1 MLQCEMLL
9 CARLHMRKAGGL
21 AMAKATLSISSRN
34 YSSWSLRGWL
44 LCRMAGLEF
53 ETKILSEEDPTARA
67 ELLHLSPSFLVPRLS
82 HGEIRV
88 WDALAIAAY
97 LNEIRPKAR
106 LLPSEPAARAWCWSV
121 SGEMHG
127 GFINLRSALPMNLKA
142 HRTGFKVWGGAKS
155 DIERVTTLWREC
167 LVRHSGPWLFG
178 ERATLADAM
187 YAPVCTR
194 FVTYGVELSKESA
207 AYRNHVMNWPL
218 MIEWIEAALAEPE
231 EIEELDMEF

>member
-9 CARLHMRKAGGL
+9 CAVLPMWQAGGL
-21 AMAKATLSISSRN
+21 VMVKATLAISSRN

-44 LCRMAGLEF
+44 LCRMADLDF
-53 ETKILSEEDPTARA
+53 ETEVMSGEDPGARA
-67 ELLHLSPSFLVPRLS
+67 ELLHLSPSFLVPRLT

-97 LNEIRPKAR
+97 LNEISPKAH
-106 LLPSEPAARAWCWSV
+106 LLPAEPAARAWCWSI

-127 GFINLRSALPMNLKA
+127 GFINLRSSLPMNLKVR
-142 HRTGFKVWGGAKS
+142 RTDFKVWAGAKS
-155 DIERVTTLWREC
+155 DIERITVIWREC
-167 LVRHSGPWLFG
+167 LVRHGGPWLFG
-178 ERATLADAM
+178 TRPTLADAM

-194 FVTYGVELSKESA
+194 FVTYGVALPEESA
-207 AYRNHVMNWPL
+207 AYRDHVMKWPL
-218 MIEWIEAALAEPE
+218 MVEWIEGALAEPD